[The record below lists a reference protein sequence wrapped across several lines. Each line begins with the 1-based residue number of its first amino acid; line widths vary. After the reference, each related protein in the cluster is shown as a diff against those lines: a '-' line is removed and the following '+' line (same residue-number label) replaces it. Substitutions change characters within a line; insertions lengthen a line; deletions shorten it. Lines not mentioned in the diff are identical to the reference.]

1 MVLSLSIFHG
11 RDNGM
16 IWQRSVKLV
25 KYLERKPAWEGVCLE
40 ADGALQW
47 WSVRRLSGG
56 KVRHICARGDHLVLV
71 PKTSHALG
79 VSSIMWKPEG
89 NSKVPW
95 QGAGKGNT
103 VKLWVHLGL
112 VLYPKTML
120 LEANKPSQRVSKC
133 PTLAPSFFHS
143 N

>member
-1 MVLSLSIFHG
+1 M
-11 RDNGM
+11 
-16 IWQRSVKLV
+16 
-25 KYLERKPAWEGVCLE
+25 
-40 ADGALQW
+40 
-47 WSVRRLSGG
+47 
-56 KVRHICARGDHLVLV
+56 RHICARGDHLVLV

-89 NSKVPW
+89 NSKEKERRW
-95 QGAGKGNT
+95 QGAEKGNT
-103 VKLWVHLGL
+103 VKLWVHPGL

-133 PTLAPSFFHS
+133 PTLASSFFHS